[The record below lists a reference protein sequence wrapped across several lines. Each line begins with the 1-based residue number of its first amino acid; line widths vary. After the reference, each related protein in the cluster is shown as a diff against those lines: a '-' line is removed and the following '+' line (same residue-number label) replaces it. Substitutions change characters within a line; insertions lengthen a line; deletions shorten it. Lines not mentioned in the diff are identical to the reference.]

1 MIRGWL
7 GLVVGAAMIVL
18 AGMVYGR
25 LPEEIA
31 THFND
36 AGEPE
41 LWMAR
46 GPWAFMAPAVAV
58 GFWLL
63 LRLVAWVG
71 SRIEGRREV
80 WETYWL
86 LGNLLL
92 VFIALL
98 QLHAIGSVLGWPVD
112 STHLSLAMV
121 GVLFVGLGLY
131 FPTAPYGWW
140 LAVRTPWALVSER
153 VWRATH
159 RLAGKTFPLGGAI
172 TLGAI
177 AVPAD
182 ARPWVALVGMAIGG
196 FVPIVHSFVAARR
209 EEAGSIEAR

>member
-1 MIRGWL
+1 MVRGWL
-7 GLVVGAAMIVL
+7 GLAIGAAMVVL
-18 AGMVYGR
+18 VGAVYGQ

-41 LWMAR
+41 LWMGR
-46 GPWAFMAPAVAV
+46 GPWAFMAPVVAM

-71 SRIEGRREV
+71 SRIESRREV

-98 QLHAIGSVLGWPVD
+98 QLHAVGAVLGWPVD
-112 STHLSLAMV
+112 ATHLTLAMV
-121 GVLFVGLGLY
+121 GALFVGLGIYLPGVP
-131 FPTAPYGWW
+131 FGWW
-140 LAVRTPWALVSER
+140 LGVRTPWALTSER

-159 RLAGKTFPLGGAI
+159 ELAGKSFPIGGVI

-182 ARPWVALVGMAIGG
+182 PRPWVAMVGIVVGG
-196 FVPIVHSFVAARR
+196 FVPVIHSFVAARR
-209 EEAGSIEAR
+209 EKAGRVEAG